1 MKPEYPTPLDY
12 PALRTLWKE
21 AFADS
26 DEFLD
31 GFWRAGF
38 SPSRCRCIMAGGRAK
53 SALYWFD
60 CTLQGQKYAY
70 LYAVAT
76 AEESR
81 GQGLCTTLMDDTHA
95 LLKKLGYAGAVLVPG
110 EKSLFSFYEKLGY
123 KTAATVDEVSCTA
136 PAREAVQMQAVSA
149 EEYERLRP
157 AFLPRGGV
165 MQEGN
170 TIRFLAEFARFA
182 KGADFL
188 IAYSMDGTH
197 LICHELLGNADSGK
211 ILCTLDCTSGRF
223 RTPGRGKPFA
233 MFLTLRDDA
242 PVPEYF
248 GLALD

>member
-1 MKPEYPTPLDY
+1 MKIDY
-12 PALRTLWKE
+12 PAANDEKALRRLWQE
-21 AFADS
+21 AFGDS

-31 GFWRAGF
+31 GFFRSGF
-38 SPSRCRCIMAGGRAK
+38 DAKHCLCIMDGGRAQ

-60 CTLQGQKYAY
+60 GTLNGLKYAY

-76 AEESR
+76 AAECQN
-81 GQGLCTTLMDDTHA
+81 QGLCRALMEHA
-95 LLKKLGYAGAVLVPG
+95 HGLLKAEGYAGAILVPG
-110 EKSLFSFYEKLGY
+110 EKGLFAFYEKLGY

-197 LICHELLGNADSGK
+197 LICHELLGNADFAG
-211 ILCTLDCTSGRF
+211 ILRTLDCASGRF
-223 RTPGRGKPFA
+223 RTPGKGKPFA
-233 MFLTLRDDA
+233 MFRPLCNGAST
-242 PVPEYF
+242 PEYF